1 MSEKQ
6 DWRERWE
13 RKDRDGATVV
23 DVAAWADGSAAVYRY
38 REPSGYEG
46 STSFVDQLIPR
57 KPAPVVVPW
66 EPGEVPVG
74 AVVRSKTSNSHYS
87 IITQREDDLFYV
99 EGCRFCS
106 VGELFDLFVL
116 HQPGAP
122 TSDCQPCGKVVGS

>member
-66 EPGEVPVG
+66 EPDEVPVG
-74 AVVRSKTSNSHYS
+74 AVVRRKTINSWCGL
-87 IITQREDDLFYV
+87 IAQRRDDLFFV
-99 EGCRFCS
+99 EGSRFLS
-106 VGELFDLFVL
+106 VGELFDQFVL
-116 HQPGAP
+116 HQPGVA
-122 TSDCQPCGKVVGS
+122 TADCPPCGKVVQQ